1 MDTKGFTLHA
11 SRLPIL
17 LLAGLCLAL
26 PLAVGQLAS
35 TRITPV
41 MIAAPQSR
49 WAELGTITEPN
60 DYPDVDERDFTTLW
74 TTATTGLPDANTV
87 TWDLSAE
94 TGRKRQFSF
103 QTTADADSTTVV
115 ILLFAGN
122 KSYALAGGLTLDDD
136 AVYGGQLVLTGG
148 LQVGKHSNV
157 YVDTIVAT
165 DGMWSFSVID
175 SGNDRRCV
183 VEIASDKGYHKVMF
197 IATTLH
203 SSSTL
208 YVEGRTVQ

>member
-1 MDTKGFTLHA
+1 MT
-11 SRLPIL
+11 IL
-17 LLAGLCLAL
+17 ILCGLCLCL

-41 MIAAPQSR
+41 MFAAPQSR
-49 WAELGTITEPN
+49 WQEIGTITSSQAYPAVGDR
-60 DYPDVDERDFTTLW
+60 DYTTVAALADAK
-74 TTATTGLPDANTV
+74 TAV
-87 TWDLSAE
+87 WDLSAE

-103 QTTADADSTTVV
+103 QTTANADSTTVAV
-115 ILLFAGN
+115 LLFAGN

-148 LQVGKHSNV
+148 QQTGKHSNV

-175 SGNDRRCV
+175 SAADRRCV
-183 VEIASDKGYHKVMF
+183 VEIASDKGYHKVVF
-197 IATTLH
+197 IATTLQA
-203 SSSTL
+203 SSTL